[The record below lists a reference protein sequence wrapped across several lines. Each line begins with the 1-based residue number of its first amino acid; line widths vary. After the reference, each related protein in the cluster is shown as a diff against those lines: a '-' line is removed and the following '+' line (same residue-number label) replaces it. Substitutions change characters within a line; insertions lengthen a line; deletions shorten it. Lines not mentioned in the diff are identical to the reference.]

1 MDNEQ
6 SPNSDQDIQGLI
18 SQMQPDS
25 ASRFSSGTQA
35 AAPSGKEPA
44 AGEDSDVTALMG
56 NMTPE
61 SRSTFGGAPSP
72 RASISG
78 PIVQSKTTPIKTTP
92 KLFHTAGTPAP
103 SDKPELTLGQS
114 LQQAG
119 HNFFPDAMAT
129 GKSMVGAVTNPS
141 ETWNA
146 IKGIGTGLGS
156 QLYGALGGQQDPE
169 EKESN
174 EQAAKALEDHFA
186 QYGSWKGFKENLATH
201 PVGTAMDLSLPI
213 SGGVGA
219 LTRAG
224 LLTGDAAEIAATAAR
239 LSNPVNAALSVAKN
253 VVSNPVTR
261 AFQAGATNVPMSLLK
276 AAKVVGESTNPEVR
290 TAFTTFANGQ
300 GDPNEFLGAAQ
311 NTLGDIRAKISA
323 DYLKGKGSLAN
334 SPVDLNNVLN
344 KIQELRAT
352 KLQSAGANVPQFVQ
366 ANKVLD
372 DLEQRVLSYQA
383 AGKTN
388 LQDVDILK
396 QSIWDDGYGLPKGSE
411 AQNTVGSI
419 YNATKDAIS
428 AVDPDYS
435 NLMESYQGGLS
446 KLKDIQTNLGVG
458 KNATATAAI
467 AKMLRATKTSA
478 GSNLLSELTSKNPK
492 LTAMLAG
499 AAINPWIRPGMIGQ
513 IEGYGVPVLA
523 MTNPSYLPHLAGVAL
538 ASSPRVAGKLNYAA
552 GRIPQALKDV
562 TYPAYLASQAREENA
577 PSGDM
582 SGGPSNASQSAGGP
596 SNTQQGDQSLPRNV
610 INHNPGNITDSDFA
624 KRQPGYVGSDG
635 QFAVF
640 DKPENG
646 YSAQKTLLSSYGSEG
661 TDTIDAIIN
670 KWSPSNASG
679 NTPESTEHYKSEV
692 AKRLGI
698 GIHDHLNMSDPNV
711 LDALSKAMANFEG
724 DKRSATGGRIGRAS
738 GGRIMN
744 HKSEADNLIRLA
756 DKTKKSLNNSTESL
770 LAVPDEAVTKALSI
784 ANEAI

>member
-1 MDNEQ
+1 MVDQQ
-6 SPNSDQDIQGLI
+6 SGQE
-18 SQMQPDS
+18 PDS
-25 ASRFSSGTQA
+25 DFV
-35 AAPSGKEPA
+35 K
-44 AGEDSDVTALMG
+44 
-56 NMTPE
+56 NF
-61 SRSTFGGAPSP
+61 RSTFGKPESPELTAPAAPISAAPAHADNVPASNEIAPPVSSNNINNSGESDWVKSFRQNINKEAVNTKSIPTP
-72 RASISG
+72 RPFKLAT
-78 PIVQSKTTPIKTTP
+78 KTTP
-92 KLFHTAGTPAP
+92 
-103 SDKPELTLGQS
+103 DEPELTLGQS

-119 HNFFPDAMAT
+119 HNFVPSAIAA

-169 EKESN
+169 EKENN
-174 EQAAKALEDHFA
+174 EQLAKALEDHYA
-186 QYGSWKGFKENLATH
+186 QAYGSWKGFKKNLATD
-201 PVGTAMDLSLPI
+201 PFSTAMDLSIPI

-219 LTRAG
+219 ATKAG
-224 LLTGDAAEIAATAAR
+224 LLTGKAAEIAATAAR
-239 LSNPVNAALSVAKN
+239 LSNPVNAALAVAKN

-261 AFQAGATNVPMSLLK
+261 AFQAGATGVPMSLLK
-276 AAKVVGESTNPEVR
+276 AAKVAGESTNPEVR
-290 TAFTTFANGQ
+290 TAFTTFAKGQ
-300 GDPNEFLGAAQ
+300 GDPSELLVAAQ
-311 NTLGDIRAKISA
+311 NAYGDIRAAKSA
-323 DYLKGKGSLAN
+323 DYLAGKGNLAN
-334 SPVDLNNVLN
+334 SPVDLDSIL
-344 KIQELRAT
+344 KEIQNLRDT
-352 KLQSAGANVPQFVQ
+352 KLQYAGPDVAQFDKANE
-366 ANKVLD
+366 VLD
-372 DLEQRVLSYQA
+372 TLEKRVRGYQA
-383 AGKTN
+383 AGKTS
-388 LQDVDILK
+388 LHDVDILK
-396 QSIWDDGYGLPKGSE
+396 QSIWDDSYGLPKGSE
-411 AQNTVGSI
+411 AHNTVKNI
-419 YNATKDAIS
+419 YNATKNAIS
-428 AVDPDYS
+428 AVDPEYS
-435 NLMESYQGGLS
+435 KLMESYQEGLS
-446 KLKDIQTNLGVG
+446 KLKDIQNSLGVG
-458 KNATATAAI
+458 NNATATGAI

-478 GSNLLSELTSKNPK
+478 GSNLLSELTSKDPR

-499 AAINPWIRPGMIGQ
+499 TAINPWLRPGMIGQ

-582 SGGPSNASQSAGGP
+582 SGGPSNASQ
-596 SNTQQGDQSLPRNV
+596 GDQSLTKNV
-610 INHNPGNITDSDFA
+610 INKNPGNIMDSEFA

-661 TDTIDAIIN
+661 RDTIDAIIN

-724 DKRSATGGRIGRAS
+724 DKRAATGGRIGRAS

-744 HKSEADNLIRLA
+744 HRSEAENLIRLA
-756 DKTKKSLNNSTESL
+756 DKTKKALNNSTESL

>member
-1 MDNEQ
+1 MDPLRPWLNNEPEPQ
-6 SPNSDQDIQGLI
+6 SSDRTDVLPNQRGAAAED
-18 SQMQPDS
+18 MQTRPAPPSGMTINEPTGAMPDAAPRTSGSGIVINEPSATGSVSRS
-25 ASRFSSGTQA
+25 ASGNLVK
-35 AAPSGKEPA
+35 AAPVVRPFKNA
-44 AGEDSDVTALMG
+44 T
-56 NMTPE
+56 
-61 SRSTFGGAPSP
+61 
-72 RASISG
+72 
-78 PIVQSKTTPIKTTP
+78 
-92 KLFHTAGTPAP
+92 AP
-103 SDKPELTLGQS
+103 SDEPELTLGQS

-119 HNFFPDAMAT
+119 HNFIPSAMAA

-156 QLYGALGGQQDPE
+156 QLYGALGGQQDPK
-169 EKESN
+169 EKENN
-174 EQAAKALEDHFA
+174 EQLAKALEDHYA
-186 QYGSWKGFKENLATH
+186 QYGSWKGFKKNLADD
-201 PVGTAMDLSLPI
+201 PFSTAMDLSIPI

-219 LTRAG
+219 ATKAG
-224 LLTGDAAEIAATAAR
+224 LLTGKAAEIAATAAR
-239 LSNPVNAALSVAKN
+239 LSNPVNAALAVAKN

-276 AAKVVGESTNPEVR
+276 AAKVAGESTNPEVR
-290 TAFTTFANGQ
+290 TAFTTFAKGQ
-300 GDPNEFLGAAQ
+300 GDPSELLVEAQ
-311 NTLGDIRAKISA
+311 NTYGDIRAEKSEK
-323 DYLKGKGSLAN
+323 YLAGKGNLAN

-344 KIQELRAT
+344 EIQKLRAN
-352 KLQSAGANVPQFVQ
+352 KLQYAGPNVAQFEQ

-372 DLEQRVLSYQA
+372 ALEQRVLGYQS
-383 AGKTN
+383 AGKIN
-388 LQDVDILK
+388 LHDVDILK

-411 AQNTVGSI
+411 AQNTVGNI

-428 AVDPDYS
+428 AVDPEYS
-435 NLMESYQGGLS
+435 KLMESYQGGLS

-467 AKMLRATKTSA
+467 GKMLRATKTSA

-499 AAINPWIRPGMIGQ
+499 SAVNPWLRPGMIGQ

-523 MTNPSYLPHLAGVAL
+523 MTNPAYLPHLAGVAL

-562 TYPAYLASQAREENA
+562 TQPAYLASQAREENA
-577 PSGDM
+577 PSEDM
-582 SGGPSNASQSAGGP
+582 TEAPSNAP
-596 SNTQQGDQSLPRNV
+596 QGDQSLTKNVRN
-610 INHNPGNITDSDFA
+610 NNPGNIMDSEFA

-646 YSAQKTLLSSYGSEG
+646 YSAHKTLLSSYGSEG
-661 TDTIDAIIN
+661 RDTIDAIIN

-724 DKRSATGGRIGRAS
+724 DKRAAAGGRIGRAS

-744 HKSEADNLIRLA
+744 HRSEAENLIRLA
-756 DKTKKSLNNSTESL
+756 DKTKKALNNSTESL